1 MIYVICD
8 LVWQRFWT
16 MLGKF
21 INLQQCYWLKK
32 GFFLEVSI
40 DKWNCMRYLSTQC
53 DVTRSRYLP
62 CHLRLS
68 KYSVVISLSPAVFS
82 STFMTLIK
90 TNQLNCGASMNEWCY
105 RIFVTLPG
113 FSASHISR
121 FNDGFCLFTWFSVVD
136 TFSRTA
142 E

>member
-105 RIFVTLPG
+105 RILSHSQVLVLTFLDFFV
-113 FSASHISR
+113 FRI
-121 FNDGFCLFTWFSVVD
+121 FTWFSVVD